1 MTSVA
6 PPFRP
11 AQRVET
17 RARRMLRPALG
28 LGGLAAATLALHF
41 RDPHVHASWGLCPLY
56 ALTGIYC
63 PGCGGL
69 RAVNDLSN
77 GDILGAASSNLL
89 FFVSIPLIVFLFGR
103 WVHDAWYGVHRGRT
117 WLSSWAFMYGAVG
130 LAAVFTVLRNTPA
143 GAWLAP

>member
-6 PPFRP
+6 QPFQP
-11 AQRVET
+11 AQRAET
-17 RARRMLRPALG
+17 RAQRMLRPALG

-41 RDPHVHASWGLCPLY
+41 RDPHAHASWGLCPLY
-56 ALTGIYC
+56 ATTGIYC

-89 FFVSIPLIVFLFGR
+89 FFVSIPLIVFLLGR
-103 WVHDAWYGVHRGRT
+103 WVHDSWYGVERGRT
-117 WLSSWAFMYGAVG
+117 WLSSWAFMYGALGV
-130 LAAVFTVLRNTPA
+130 AAVFTVLRNTPA
-143 GAWLAP
+143 GSWLAP